1 MGQLILVGFMGAGKT
16 TVGQKLADRI
26 MTVQYDLD
34 QLIEQQLGESIA
46 TYFERNGEAKFRSF
60 ETQVLQSYLTTPG
73 ILSTGGGIVMQAANR
88 RMLDQTAAPVIYL
101 RTQPQQLL
109 QRLADDLQ
117 RPLLKQLN
125 RQTFIDLWHYR
136 EPLYQEVADLVI
148 DTDDLTPAQIA
159 DAIVAKINVSED
171 E

>member
-1 MGQLILVGFMGAGKT
+1 MSKLILVGFMGAGKT
-16 TVGQKLADRI
+16 TVGQELAGRI
-26 MTVQYDLD
+26 KTIQYDLD

-46 TYFERNGEAKFRSF
+46 TYFERNGETVFRSF
-60 ETQVLQSYLTTPG
+60 ETRVLQDYLDTPG

-88 RMLDQTAAPVIYL
+88 SMLGATKATVVYL

-109 QRLADDLQ
+109 KRLANDMQ

-125 RQTFIDLWHYR
+125 RETFIDLWNYR
-136 EPLYQEVADLVI
+136 EPLYQEVANIVV
-148 DTDDLTPAQIA
+148 DTDNLTPSEIA
-159 DAIVAKINVSED
+159 DEIVAKISVSED